1 MATATGMA
9 RYKGRTVTLNTGQ
22 ILPSIGLGTFQDP
35 EEQEMSVY
43 TALKNG
49 YRHIDT
55 AHNYGTEEQ
64 VGRGIR
70 RSGVSRDEL
79 FITTKLWCNSHHP
92 DDVEPALDD
101 SLRDLGVDYVD
112 LYLMHYPFA
121 FKPGPDFMPMGPD
134 GKIIPDST
142 DFVDTWK
149 AMEKLLLTG
158 KVKAIGV
165 SNFSQ
170 LELERILKDCSVVPA
185 IHQTELH
192 PYLQQK
198 GFVDWQESKGIKIM
212 QFSPSG
218 NLNTFYRDVSWAKDV
233 AQMARLIDHP
243 ILQAIAKKHGK
254 SPIQIALAWGVVNGR
269 CVIPKSTIE
278 WQIKENLEA
287 DSIPLDEE
295 DLQQIAKMD
304 QQARFN
310 DPTELFGY
318 KLYVGLDGAAP

>member
-35 EEQEMSVY
+35 DEQEMSVY

-70 RSGVSRDEL
+70 RSGVSRDEI

-112 LYLMHYPFA
+112 LYLMHYPCA
-121 FKPGPDFMPMGPD
+121 FKRGPDFMPMGPD

-149 AMEKLLLTG
+149 AMERLLLTG

-170 LELERILKDCSVVPA
+170 LELERILKECSVVGNRKSA
-185 IHQTELH
+185 IT
-192 PYLQQK
+192 P
-198 GFVDWQESKGIKIM
+198 
-212 QFSPSG
+212 
-218 NLNTFYRDVSWAKDV
+218 
-233 AQMARLIDHP
+233 
-243 ILQAIAKKHGK
+243 
-254 SPIQIALAWGVVNGR
+254 
-269 CVIPKSTIE
+269 
-278 WQIKENLEA
+278 
-287 DSIPLDEE
+287 
-295 DLQQIAKMD
+295 DLQIIMASII
-304 QQARFN
+304 F
-310 DPTELFGY
+310 TF
-318 KLYVGLDGAAP
+318 

>member
-35 EEQEMSVY
+35 DEQEMSVY

-55 AHNYGTEEQ
+55 AHKYVLLLLSPFCTVGRKLTVLPPSYGTEEQ

-70 RSGVSRDEL
+70 RSGVSRDEI

-112 LYLMHYPFA
+112 LYLMHYPCA
-121 FKPGPDFMPMGPD
+121 FKRGPDFMPMGPD

-170 LELERILKDCSVVPA
+170 LELERILEECSVV
-185 IHQTELH
+185 
-192 PYLQQK
+192 
-198 GFVDWQESKGIKIM
+198 SK
-212 QFSPSG
+212 
-218 NLNTFYRDVSWAKDV
+218 R
-233 AQMARLIDHP
+233 
-243 ILQAIAKKHGK
+243 K
-254 SPIQIALAWGVVNGR
+254 S
-269 CVIPKSTIE
+269 VITPD
-278 WQIKENLEA
+278 LEA
-287 DSIPLDEE
+287 IMAFSI
-295 DLQQIAKMD
+295 
-304 QQARFN
+304 F
-310 DPTELFGY
+310 TF
-318 KLYVGLDGAAP
+318 